1 MFFNSNQSKGKEVW
15 AEHYAKRG
23 VFNYGIGGD
32 STRQII
38 WRLEKGE
45 IDVLYDSMKMIV
57 LMIGTNNL
65 YNDFNGG
72 TDEEIAKAIEIIIDI
87 MHVRFPKV
95 KVLLLGILPRDPAS
109 STRAQNINKMIAKLN
124 GKGNVSFLDMSP
136 EFQESVGKIK
146 TDLYKA
152 DTVHLNKNGY
162 QVWQKTMEPL
172 FSKLLEKN

>member
-1 MFFNSNQSKGKEVW
+1 MKGKEVW
-15 AEHYAKRG
+15 AEYYAKRG

-38 WRLEKGE
+38 WSLEKEE

-65 YNDFNGG
+65 NNDFNRG

-87 MHVRFPKV
+87 MHVRYSKV
-95 KVLLLGILPRDPAS
+95 KVLLLGILPRDPTS
-109 STRAQNINKMIAKLN
+109 SKRAQNINKMIAKLN

-146 TDLYKA
+146 IDLYQA
-152 DTVHLNKNGY
+152 DKVHLNKNGY
-162 QVWQKTMEPL
+162 QVWQITMEPL
-172 FSKLLEKN
+172 FSKLLAKN